1 MHLACGRTRAALT
14 ARPCPAQ
21 ERLLRIAPFAQQ
33 VEYFRGD
40 PARLVQRWAG
50 AALVTIVASTK
61 AALLAAGAVTFPL
74 WWPWV
79 QAANKN
85 RALLAQHRCMDAVP
99 PRVPASLCGT
109 EDNRH
114 AFVRLE
120 WGAWQRARGNHTR
133 LSMQVHGAVAGK
145 GTEGGGAGPPNAAL
159 QRAQ

>member
-1 MHLACGRTRAALT
+1 MIRSPPSFVVGTSTAHMHLACGHTRAALT
-14 ARPCPAQ
+14 AGPCPAQ

-85 RALLAQHRCMDAVP
+85 RALLAQHRCVLAT
-99 PRVPASLCGT
+99 RQWSSASLCRL
-109 EDNRH
+109 EDVRN
-114 AFVRLE
+114 AFV
-120 WGAWQRARGNHTR
+120 TR
-133 LSMQVHGAVAGK
+133 
-145 GTEGGGAGPPNAAL
+145 
-159 QRAQ
+159 R